1 MRIFLGLS
9 EISLI
14 QNELAK
20 GLRLLGHQTQTVLWR
35 RNSNYQDLDYDFIVD
50 EHGGIK
56 PESGIIERYIRRYA
70 AMGHKIPGWI
80 INNDVFIFIFADSML
95 PFYLDYP
102 IIKLLGK
109 KIISIFCGSD
119 VRYWFAYQQEMEQLK
134 VIEAV
139 SPFLNAI
146 KNRQGNH
153 YYGDRFQEKLFR
165 VRTAEKYSDLILAQP
180 SFAQL
185 FTRSYKQFN
194 LPIELSGYGFNIPNR
209 EVPVILHS
217 PSNRNLKGT
226 TQILETIEQLTNEGL
241 KFDFRFIE
249 NVSNTELREL
259 LLDSDIVIDQL
270 ISAIIGKMAL
280 EGMATGNVV
289 LGRYMPG
296 YVHIPGECP
305 MVNVDKFTL
314 AENLR
319 EVIRN
324 RDLRYQ
330 LAMAG
335 RPYLEAYHSHIDVA
349 RKVIE
354 WLEAGKISKYDYS
367 PTFFRDHFK
376 MDKKLQALE
385 NKQLLEDFIRII
397 FKRVM

>member
-20 GLRLLGHQTQTVLWR
+20 GLRLLGHQTQTVLWK
-35 RNSNYQDLDYDFIVD
+35 RNINYQDFDYDFVVD
-50 EHGGIK
+50 EHSGIK

-70 AMGHKIPGWI
+70 AIGYKIPGWI

-109 KIISIFCGSD
+109 KIISIFCGTD

-139 SPFLNAI
+139 SPFLNSI

-153 YYGDRFQEKLFR
+153 YYGDRLQEKLFR

-185 FTRSYKQFN
+185 FTRPYMQFN

-226 TQILETIEQLTNEGL
+226 TQILETIEQLKNEGL

-314 AENLR
+314 AGKLR
-319 EVIRN
+319 EVIQN

-354 WLEAGKISKYDYS
+354 WLEAGKNLNYDYS

-376 MDKKLQALE
+376 TDKKLQSLE
-385 NKQLLEDFIRII
+385 NRQLLDDLVKII
-397 FKRVM
+397 SQRFK